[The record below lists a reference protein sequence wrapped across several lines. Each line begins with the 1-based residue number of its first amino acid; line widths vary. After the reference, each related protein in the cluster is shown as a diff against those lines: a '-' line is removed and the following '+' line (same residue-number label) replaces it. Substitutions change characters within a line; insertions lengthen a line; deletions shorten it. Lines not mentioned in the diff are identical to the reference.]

1 MSVAPG
7 REPGPAAILIGPPG
21 AGKTTIGR
29 RLARV
34 LRVEFVDVDEEI
46 ERREGRTIP
55 QIFAGDGEPAFRAIE
70 ESVIADVVA
79 QHTGIVSLGG
89 GAVLSETTRTLLRHH
104 QVVYLE
110 LTEEEGIRRTVSP
123 HAATRPLLRG
133 EDPEAAYRTLM
144 ARRSPIYRELA
155 TIRVSTVGRAPSSV
169 VRQVQRRL
177 KDTAPGR
184 VRRGPWPK
192 LPAVLRTSAKN
203 RSEQ

>member
-1 MSVAPG
+1 MAGAPG

-29 RLARV
+29 RLARA
-34 LRVEFVDVDEEI
+34 LRVDFLDVDEEI
-46 ERREGRTIP
+46 ERREGRSIP

-70 ESVIADVVA
+70 EEVVADVVTHHA
-79 QHTGIVSLGG
+79 GVVSLGG
-89 GAVLSETTRTLLRHH
+89 GAVLSETTRTLLRSY

-123 HAATRPLLRG
+123 AASNRPLLKG
-133 EDPEAAYRTLM
+133 ADPEAAYRALM
-144 ARRSPIYRELA
+144 ARRTPIYRELA

-184 VRRGPWPK
+184 ERRGPWPK

-203 RSEQ
+203 RSE

>member
-1 MSVAPG
+1 MAGASG
-7 REPGPAAILIGPPG
+7 REVRPAAILIGPPG

-29 RLARV
+29 RLAKA
-34 LRVEFVDVDEEI
+34 LRVEFLDVDEEI
-46 ERREGRTIP
+46 VRREGRSIP
-55 QIFAGDGEPAFRAIE
+55 QIFAGEGEPGFRSIE
-70 ESVIADVVA
+70 ERVVADVVA
-79 QHTGIVSLGG
+79 HHGGVVSLGG
-89 GAVLSETTRTLLRHH
+89 GAVLSETTRGLLRRH

-110 LTEEEGIRRTVSP
+110 LTADEGIRRTVGPARSS
-123 HAATRPLLRG
+123 RPLLRG
-133 EDPEAAYRTLM
+133 DDPAAAYRILM
-144 ARRSPIYRELA
+144 AQRTPIYRELA

-192 LPAVLRTSAKN
+192 LPAVLRTSTKN

>member
-1 MSVAPG
+1 MGTAPG

-29 RLARV
+29 RLARA
-34 LRVEFVDVDEEI
+34 LRVEFLDIDEEI

-70 ESVIADVVA
+70 EEVVADVVA
-79 QHTGIVSLGG
+79 HHPGVVSLGG
-89 GAVLSETTRTLLRHH
+89 GAVLSETTRTLLRRH

-123 HAATRPLLRG
+123 AASNRPLLKG
-133 EDPEAAYRTLM
+133 DDPAAAYRALM
-144 ARRSPIYRELA
+144 ARRTPIYRELA

-184 VRRGPWPK
+184 ERRGPWPK
-192 LPAVLRTSAKN
+192 LPTVLRTSAKN
-203 RSEQ
+203 RSE

>member
-1 MSVAPG
+1 MAVAPG

-29 RLARV
+29 RLARA
-34 LRVEFVDVDEEI
+34 LRVDFLDVDEEI
-46 ERREGRTIP
+46 ERREGRSIP

-70 ESVIADVVA
+70 EEVVADVVA
-79 QHTGIVSLGG
+79 HHPGVVSLGG
-89 GAVLSETTRTLLRHH
+89 GAVLSETTRTLLRRH

-110 LTEEEGIRRTVSP
+110 LTEEEGIRRTVGSS
-123 HAATRPLLRG
+123 RPLLKG
-133 EDPEAAYRTLM
+133 DDPAAAYRALM
-144 ARRSPIYRELA
+144 ARRTPIYRELA

-184 VRRGPWPK
+184 ERRGPWPK
-192 LPAVLRTSAKN
+192 LPAVLRTSTKN
-203 RSEQ
+203 RSE

>member
-1 MSVAPG
+1 MAVAPG

-29 RLARV
+29 RLARA
-34 LRVEFVDVDEEI
+34 LRVDFLDIDEEI
-46 ERREGRTIP
+46 ERREGRSIP

-70 ESVIADVVA
+70 EDVVADVVA
-79 QHTGIVSLGG
+79 HHPGVVSLGG
-89 GAVLSETTRTLLRHH
+89 GAVLSETTRTLLRRH

-110 LTEEEGIRRTVSP
+110 LTEEEGIRRTVGSS
-123 HAATRPLLRG
+123 RPLLG
-133 EDPEAAYRTLM
+133 GDDPAAAYRALM
-144 ARRSPIYRELA
+144 ARRTPIYRELA

-184 VRRGPWPK
+184 ERRGPWPK
-192 LPAVLRTSAKN
+192 LPTVLRTSTKN
-203 RSEQ
+203 RSE

>member
-1 MSVAPG
+1 MGTAPG

-29 RLARV
+29 RLARA
-34 LRVEFVDVDEEI
+34 LRVEFLDVDEEI
-46 ERREGRTIP
+46 ERREGRSIP
-55 QIFAGDGEPAFRAIE
+55 QIFAGDGEPVFRAIE
-70 ESVIADVVA
+70 EGVVADVVA
-79 QHTGIVSLGG
+79 HHPGVVSLGG
-89 GAVLSETTRTLLRHH
+89 GAVLSETTRALLRRH

-110 LTEEEGIRRTVSP
+110 LTEEEGIRRTVGSS
-123 HAATRPLLRG
+123 RPLLKG
-133 EDPEAAYRTLM
+133 DDPAAAYRALM
-144 ARRSPIYRELA
+144 ARRTPIYRELA

-184 VRRGPWPK
+184 ERRGPWPK

-203 RSEQ
+203 RSE

>member
-1 MSVAPG
+1 MAGAPG
-7 REPGPAAILIGPPG
+7 RETGPAAILIGPPG

-29 RLARV
+29 RLARA
-34 LRVEFVDVDEEI
+34 LRVDFLDIDEEI
-46 ERREGRTIP
+46 ERRQSRSIP
-55 QIFAGDGEPAFRAIE
+55 EIFAGDGEPAFRAIE
-70 ESVIADVVA
+70 EEVVADVVTHHA
-79 QHTGIVSLGG
+79 GVVSLGG
-89 GAVLSETTRTLLRHH
+89 GAVLSETTRTLLRRY

-123 HAATRPLLRG
+123 TASNRPLLKST
-133 EDPEAAYRTLM
+133 DPEAAYRALM
-144 ARRSPIYRELA
+144 ARRTPIYRELA

-184 VRRGPWPK
+184 ERRGPWPK

-203 RSEQ
+203 RSE